1 MTVRL
6 AHIFRHPIK
15 AHGREELA
23 SVRLLD
29 GQSLPFDRTWA
40 VAHEAAKVTDGWVPC
55 ANFARG
61 AKAPKLMAITCTFD
75 EDAGQITL
83 MHPERPDITF
93 NPDDPSENERVIDWL
108 RPLNPETR
116 AQPARIVRAT
126 QALTDTS
133 FPSVAILSLT
143 SLRILSAR
151 MGQDLSPHRFRG
163 NLWLDGLAP
172 WEEFDLIGQTVTIGA
187 AKLQVV
193 ERITR
198 CTATTANPETGRID
212 APVLDALETG
222 YDHRDFGV
230 YARVVQSGTI
240 ARGDEVT
247 L

>member
-1 MTVRL
+1 MTVTL

-23 SVRLLD
+23 SVSLLA
-29 GQSLPFDRTWA
+29 GQALPFDRTWA
-40 VAHEAAKVTDGWVPC
+40 VAHEAAKLTGGWVPC

-61 AKAPKLMAITCTFD
+61 AKAPKLMAIKASFD
-75 EDAGQITL
+75 DQRGEIALT
-83 MHPERPDITF
+83 HPERPEIRF
-93 NPDDPSENERVIDWL
+93 NPDDAAENDRVIDWL
-108 RPLNPETR
+108 RPLNPENR
-116 AQPARIVRAT
+116 AQPAKLVRAT
-126 QALTDTS
+126 QALTDTD

-172 WEEFDLIGQTVTIGA
+172 WEEFDLIGRSLTIGEA
-187 AKLQVV
+187 RLEVV

-198 CTATTANPETGRID
+198 CTATTADPDTGRVD
-212 APVLDALETG
+212 APVLQTLQAAW
-222 YDHRDFGV
+222 HHSDFGV
-230 YARVVQSGTI
+230 YARVTHGGTI
-240 ARGDEVT
+240 RRDDKVI